1 VGNTPARILIG
12 FNSGNYE
19 AINLSQW
26 IARNPADVLA
36 VNFAQSPELF
46 GKFPKHEVFLA
57 SSSGP
62 DK

>member
-1 VGNTPARILIG
+1 
-12 FNSGNYE
+12 
-19 AINLSQW
+19 
-26 IARNPADVLA
+26 VLA
-36 VNFAQSPELF
+36 VNFAQPPELF